1 MRKSKGS
8 ALASHDTVI
17 FEAENRTE
25 GFQNCLA
32 MHLKF
37 LESTVELW
45 STIFLSFKIEPPV
58 LAIVL
63 IVAIED
69 YILFCKDNK
78 TFRDQ

>member
-37 LESTVELW
+37 LESTVEL
-45 STIFLSFKIEPPV
+45 
-58 LAIVL
+58 
-63 IVAIED
+63 
-69 YILFCKDNK
+69 
-78 TFRDQ
+78 